1 MFKNVAFGR
10 NQRSR
15 EYRLPSC
22 KIGHKDVPSPIVPP
36 FPRSAFL
43 HFTGYSH
50 ISLLLKVR
58 REQSFTVLGLQL
70 HGERTMSPEKRFS
83 SCVRCPTV
91 REGEQQCN
99 SVTWSHS
106 SCPGCLSWLWSL
118 ECCCVCCSGSS
129 SPYPCSWMFL
139 RSVGFF
145 FFCTT
150 LWLALVLLSLRD
162 QWFWSNWG
170 LKLLH
175 QWGVGGSHVL
185 MSFVPSPWY
194 NLQIRSEPWSLADW
208 TKMNFHWLMS
218 LLDLSLLTPRPPQN

>member
-99 SVTWSHS
+99 SV
-106 SCPGCLSWLWSL
+106 PLLLSWLSL
-118 ECCCVCCSGSS
+118 
-129 SPYPCSWMFL
+129 
-139 RSVGFF
+139 
-145 FFCTT
+145 
-150 LWLALVLLSLRD
+150 LALVLRMLLRLLLWFQFSISLFLD
-162 QWFWSNWG
+162 
-170 LKLLH
+170 
-175 QWGVGGSHVL
+175 
-185 MSFVPSPWY
+185 VP
-194 NLQIRSEPWSLADW
+194 
-208 TKMNFHWLMS
+208 
-218 LLDLSLLTPRPPQN
+218 